1 MIYRCFLVYA
11 KNRRVTLPPIDA
23 PTPEDA
29 AVMATKFLRSEATIE
44 IWQGADRVLMRK
56 RAALQRKKCLE
67 LLVS

>member
-1 MIYRCFLVYA
+1 MVYRCFLVYG

-23 PTPEDA
+23 ATPEDA
-29 AVMATKFLRSEATIE
+29 AVLATKFMRSEAAIE
-44 IWQGADRVLMRK
+44 IWLGSDLVLLRK

>member
-1 MIYRCFLVYA
+1 MYRYFLVYG

-23 PTPEDA
+23 ASAEDA
-29 AVMATKFLRSEATIE
+29 AVFATRFMRSEAAIE
-44 IWQGADRVLMRK
+44 IWEGTDLVLMRK

>member
-1 MIYRCFLVYA
+1 MLYRCFLVYG

-23 PTPEDA
+23 ASAEDA
-29 AVMATKFLRSEATIE
+29 AVLATKFMRSEASIE
-44 IWQGADRVLMRK
+44 IWQGTDLVLMRK

>member
-1 MIYRCFLVYA
+1 MYRCFLVYG

-23 PTPEDA
+23 ASAEDA
-29 AVMATKFLRSEATIE
+29 AVFATRFMRSEAAIE
-44 IWQGADRVLMRK
+44 IWEGTDLVLMRK